1 MKSEKSI
8 LNVGLNALLIIGCAF
23 PVGLFVYRL
32 VRNSVPIVYNT
43 VSSSILLIGALGLLF
58 IYHGR
63 RIVGIL
69 LVILNLI
76 AFCVKGVIFRQV
88 IFGTFYFWAFM
99 FVLVYFIVDEFK
111 RRGTL

>member
-1 MKSEKSI
+1 MKSERSI

-23 PVGLFVYRL
+23 PVGLFIYRI
-32 VRNSVPIVYNT
+32 VRNSVPILNNI

-76 AFCVKGVIFRQV
+76 AFCVKGVIFKQV
-88 IFGTFYFWAFM
+88 IFGTFYFWTYM
-99 FVLVYFIVDEFK
+99 FVLVYFTVDKLK
-111 RRGTL
+111 RRSKL